1 MSLIEQRNRFLSFA
15 FAAADVLVETDRE
28 GNVLYA
34 AGATAALG
42 EPPLEDAREDFAR
55 RLDPTSRPIMKALLR
70 GIRAGRRTGP
80 VRVSAGRRPA
90 TLSGWFLGNDDRVR
104 WTLSF
109 ESATQPDEVDPDAF
123 ARSAETALQE
133 ARKQGEA
140 MQMSVLRIS
149 GIEDIETRL
158 GPDDAEMLCHAVQS
172 ECQLAVGTEG
182 VARAVDGNRIAL
194 IHRSDCNIAGLRRTI
209 AKILRDHGFADA
221 SVSID
226 SMNDAMDVEPDI
238 AVRAFIHAV
247 NEAADS
253 AEGLNITSLKE
264 AASLMMQE
272 ASRQMNRLRTS
283 IAGRSFEPYA
293 QPIINLRSGNV
304 RHYELLLRLPD
315 GGSID
320 ASVGF
325 AESTGVI
332 REIDMAMTELALNF
346 LLEHDNAPNL
356 AVNLSG
362 NSLSDKTW
370 TDKFLSLLEDV
381 RIDRSRLSFELTETA
396 TIKKVH
402 EVNSVI
408 QKVRERGHR
417 VCLDDFGTGSA
428 SFQYLRDFPADI
440 VKIDGSFVQRV
451 GKTDRDT
458 ALLRGMI
465 AVCQDLGAETV
476 AEKVETK
483 AQAAKL
489 KAMGVTLGQG
499 YYFGKPIPLET
510 VLDPNHKANRAA

>member
-42 EPPLEDAREDFAR
+42 EPPLEDSREEFAR
-55 RLDPTSRPIMKALLR
+55 RLDATSRPIMKALLR

-80 VRVSAGRRPA
+80 ARVTSGGRA
-90 TLSGWFLGNDDRVR
+90 ANLSGWFLGSDDRIR

-123 ARSAETALQE
+123 ARSAEAALQE
-133 ARKQGEA
+133 ARRQGDA

-149 GIEDIETRL
+149 GIHDIEAQL
-158 GPDDAEMLCHAVQS
+158 GPQKAEMLCHAIQS
-172 ECQLAVGTEG
+172 ECQLAVGQDG
-182 VARAVDGNRIAL
+182 VARAVDGNRVAL
-194 IHRSDCNIAGLRRTI
+194 IHRSDSDVTGLRRSVS
-209 AKILRDHGFADA
+209 KILRDNGFSDA
-221 SVSID
+221 SVSLD
-226 SMNDAMDVEPDI
+226 SMDDAMDIEPEI

-253 AEGLNITSLKE
+253 ADGLNITSLKE

-272 ASRQMNRLRTS
+272 ASRKMDRLRTS
-283 IAGRSFEPYA
+283 IAGRTFEPYA

-304 RHYELLLRLPD
+304 RHYELLLRLPE

-320 ASVGF
+320 SSVGF

-332 REIDMAMTELALNF
+332 REIDMAMTELATTF
-346 LLEHDNAPNL
+346 LIEHEEAPNL

-362 NSLSDKTW
+362 NSLSDEAW
-370 TDKFLSLLEDV
+370 TDKFLTHLEGL

-396 TIKKVH
+396 TIKKIQQ
-402 EVNSVI
+402 VNSVI
-408 QKVRERGHR
+408 QKVRDRGHR
-417 VCLDDFGTGSA
+417 ICLDDFGTGSA
-428 SFQYLRDFPADI
+428 SFQYLRDFAADI
-440 VKIDGSFVQRV
+440 VKIDGSFVERV

-465 AVCQDLGAETV
+465 AICQDLGAETV
-476 AEKVETK
+476 AEKIETK
-483 AQAAKL
+483 AQATKL

-499 YYFGKPIPLET
+499 YYFGKPMPLET